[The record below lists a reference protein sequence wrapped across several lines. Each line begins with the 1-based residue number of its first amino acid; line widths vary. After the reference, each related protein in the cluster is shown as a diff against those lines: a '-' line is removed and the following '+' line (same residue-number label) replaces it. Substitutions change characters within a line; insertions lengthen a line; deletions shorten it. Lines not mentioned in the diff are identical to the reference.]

1 MNPKIKTLVVVGC
14 SLTYGQGVEYD
25 ETWGYKLANELEL
38 NYINLGCG
46 GTGWYYVEGMVTQ
59 FVTNNLD
66 NIDEYL
72 FIIQKSEFT
81 RKPHMEEIPIFPI
94 NNDLQNYGIN
104 FLSREPSHF
113 LSEDTTNRNCTPT
126 INSIRDKYTYDV
138 DDLKL
143 PTHRTEVNFRNQW
156 WIPIGNDRGESPHFH
171 GQSEQLMLHWA
182 YRAHSLHS
190 LLKSF
195 NVPHLFVDGYYPL
208 FSNKLQFRKY
218 DGVPQTSYDLELG
231 FWSTDI
237 LPNDERQN
245 YLYEWNNKKVSKIM
259 DNISI
264 KNKIDDCVLWGTF
277 FWEQANSEWNLD
289 GGHPGP
295 KGHTLI
301 KDILKQNLSEKGYE

>member
-104 FLSREPSHF
+104 FLSRAPSHF

-126 INSIRDKYTYDV
+126 INSIRD
-138 DDLKL
+138 
-143 PTHRTEVNFRNQW
+143 RASR
-156 WIPIGNDRGESPHFH
+156 
-171 GQSEQLMLHWA
+171 EQLMLHWA